1 MSIFKNMS
9 SPLEN
14 AREQL
19 RQACEF
25 LQIDTDVYNLLSY
38 PRQVMMVNCPV
49 VMDDGSLEVFEG
61 FRVLHSNVRG
71 PGKGGIRYSMEVDMD
86 EVQALAMWMTFK
98 CAVAN
103 IPLGGAKGGI
113 RVDTSK
119 LSVHEI
125 ERLTR
130 RFTASIIDAIG
141 PEKDIPAPDM
151 NTSSREMAWIMDTYS
166 SGMGRTVPG
175 VVTGKPVAIGGSLG
189 RESATGLG
197 VSFILREYAKRNN
210 LIIDAQNVVIQGFG
224 NVGSW
229 AAKTLSDWGCNITGI
244 SDVSGAIFT
253 SDGLPIHELLKFTGH
268 NRNKTL
274 DDFPVDDYDI
284 QRLSNSELLEL
295 PCNFLIPAAIENQI
309 TEDNALDL
317 NAAAIIEAANGPT
330 TPAADKILQDREI
343 EVVPDIL
350 ANAGGVICSYFEW
363 VQDLSAIR
371 WSLTRVQTELEKLML
386 EAFDDVYEMKNRNH
400 VSYRLAAYLIAI
412 ERVGTAIELRGIYP

>member
-1 MSIFKNMS
+1 M
-9 SPLEN
+9 EN

-244 SDVSGAIFT
+244 SDVSGAIFK